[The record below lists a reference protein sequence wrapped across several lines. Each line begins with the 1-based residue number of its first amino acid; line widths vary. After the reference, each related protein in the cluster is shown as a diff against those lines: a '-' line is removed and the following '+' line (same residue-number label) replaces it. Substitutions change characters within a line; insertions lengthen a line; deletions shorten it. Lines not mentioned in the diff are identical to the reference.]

1 MQSPSKALK
10 PTAVRKVPRLGAD
23 IQASST
29 ASASGANHPQGEG
42 EVKIRMVVSGDLLED
57 GDLELPDQPPDLTP
71 DELFQVEAE
80 SIKTEVQRLVEMGVL
95 VSAEGADLGDV
106 EKLSTRF
113 VMDRRWRNNKW
124 QRRARLVARDDAWIN
139 PNRTDTFAQQED
151 RACCA

>member
-1 MQSPSKALK
+1 M
-10 PTAVRKVPRLGAD
+10 
-23 IQASST
+23 
-29 ASASGANHPQGEG
+29 
-42 EVKIRMVVSGDLLED
+42 
-57 GDLELPDQPPDLTP
+57 
-71 DELFQVEAE
+71 EAE